1 MALVA
6 ALSACGAKTGPDGVA
21 EPDGES
27 PARSRIAG
35 THWNVER
42 LTLDDGTT
50 TAPHGSAWI
59 EFDGRGHAAGS
70 FGCHRFRAGAEVNAA
85 GDRVRVGDI
94 EAYGSGES
102 EQSEEAGQSEESG
115 QSGDGKPECSR
126 ERLAF
131 ESYMK
136 KIFRGDLR
144 IIGGAS
150 QEMVL
155 VALGNERKDRLQLQ
169 RGRSA
174 PLLGTKWTVN
184 SLIDGDTQVGPAELA
199 PGVGEVSVVFEGDGT
214 VHGFLGCNSFKAKAE
229 VGEKSMKFSEA
240 AVTTH
245 NSCGQR
251 ADALEARLLRDFRKD
266 ALFSLGHDYLNVT
279 TDAATPSQAGG
290 FHAKAGSRR
299 SGEEKEGE
307 RK

>member
-6 ALSACGAKTGPDGVA
+6 VLSACGAKTGPDGSA

-94 EAYGSGES
+94 EAYES
-102 EQSEEAGQSEESG
+102 EASEQSEESG
-115 QSGDGKPECSR
+115 QSGSGKPECSR

-136 KIFRGDLR
+136 KIFRDDLR

-199 PGVGEVSVVFEGDGT
+199 PGAGELSVVFEGDGT

-266 ALFSLGHDYLNVT
+266 ALYSLRHDYLDVT
-279 TDAATPSQAGG
+279 TDAATPYRSGG
-290 FHAKAGSRR
+290 FLAKAENWQ
-299 SGEEKEGE
+299 SGEEKEGKEEGE